1 VGKLG
6 EKKMKI
12 EDFKTGVASGPN
24 LKPIN
29 LDPKENINNKKHI
42 RKLLKNIA
50 ESSLD
55 SIQHNLR
62 NAYHEEAELNGFH
75 PVNEIKGIESIQK
88 KLWEPLLKS
97 FPDLERRDSLV
108 LGGSFQDKVFVSFFG
123 HLTGTFSN
131 SWLDVPAT
139 QKTIHL
145 RICEAHQ
152 LKENKIIKSYVL
164 IDTVDFIRQA
174 GLWPINASLG
184 IEEMWPGPITGDGTT
199 HENLDVNL
207 SLASLEQALT
217 MQRSLNIKPE
227 AEPGITKDAIREKLI
242 NHPQK
247 DYWHPKMMWYGPC
260 GIGTAR
266 GLAGFV
272 DHHQLPFRLT
282 FKKRDYW
289 KIGHYVEI
297 GDGNYSMT
305 SGWHSID
312 AIHGENDWL
321 GYAATGKSVTM
332 RVMDFYLHDEGLI
345 RENWVPIDIM
355 HILKQIDVDVLQM
368 IRDNK

>member
-1 VGKLG
+1 
-6 EKKMKI
+6 M
-12 EDFKTGVASGPN
+12 
-24 LKPIN
+24 
-29 LDPKENINNKKHI
+29 
-42 RKLLKNIA
+42 
-50 ESSLD
+50 
-55 SIQHNLR
+55 
-62 NAYHEEAELNGFH
+62 
-75 PVNEIKGIESIQK
+75 
-88 KLWEPLLKS
+88 
-97 FPDLERRDSLV
+97 ERRDSLII
-108 LGGSFQDKVFVSFFG
+108 GGGFQDKVFVSFIS

-174 GLWPINASLG
+174 GFWPINPSLG

-199 HENLDVNL
+199 HENLDINL
-207 SLASLEQALT
+207 SLASLEQSLT

-227 AEPGITKDAIREKLI
+227 TEPGITKDTIREKLI

-247 DYWHPKMMWYGPC
+247 DYWHSKMMWYGPC

-282 FKKRDYW
+282 FKERDYW
-289 KIGHYVEI
+289 KIGHYIEI

-305 SGWHSID
+305 AGWHSIQC
-312 AIHGENDWL
+312 IHGTKDWL
-321 GYAATGKSVTM
+321 GFEGTDKKITM
-332 RVMDFYLHDEGLI
+332 RVMDFYLHNEGLI
-345 RENWVPIDIM
+345 RENWVPIDIA
-355 HILKQIDVDVLQM
+355 HIHYQLDIDIFKLVH
-368 IRDNK
+368 KK